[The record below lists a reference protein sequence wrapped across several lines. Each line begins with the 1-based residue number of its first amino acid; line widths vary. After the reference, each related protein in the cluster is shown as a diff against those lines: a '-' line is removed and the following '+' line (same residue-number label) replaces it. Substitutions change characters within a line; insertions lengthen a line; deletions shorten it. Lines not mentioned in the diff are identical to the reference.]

1 VNIAQVIQSGPAK
14 ASELF
19 AKLAD
24 TSNGAVKTR
33 EKLFSELRDELE
45 LLTRLEEEHLF
56 PVLRKHPETKDLVPE
71 ARKDNKQV
79 RAILAELE
87 YMPKESEDF
96 LKRVTELKRV
106 FQQHVRDEKKE
117 LLPAVRKV
125 LSEEEAQTVVEG
137 IEAGR
142 EEAEAAKRQEI
153 EERRAEAK
161 REREEEERRQAE
173 AEAADR
179 QAREAARAARV
190 VAAETA
196 NAGQQAARASAEI
209 AQSHAETVRQIMQ
222 SSLGMATQ
230 AAERSVEQFTSIFG
244 LAGKRAEET
253 AQQSSRNI
261 KAIAECNA
269 VLARG
274 FQDLSRE
281 WASLAQDQLRKNLD
295 AFNAVLRSRS
305 WPDLVAAQSSLAR
318 DNLELLVTNTRRLAE
333 LSIEVASEA
342 AEKITAEA
350 EESAKRLRRAA

>member
-1 VNIAQVIQSGPAK
+1 MNIAQVIQSGPAK
-14 ASELF
+14 ANELF

-24 TSNGAVKTR
+24 TSDGAIKTR

-45 LLTRLEEEHLF
+45 LLARLEEEHLF

-87 YMPKESEDF
+87 YMPKEGEDF
-96 LKRVTELKRV
+96 PKRVAELRRV

-125 LSEEEAQTVVEG
+125 LSDEETQSVVEG

-142 EEAEAAKRQEI
+142 EEVEAAKRQEV

-190 VAAETA
+190 VADEMAD
-196 NAGQQAARASAEI
+196 AGQQADQASAEI
-209 AQSHAETVRQIMQ
+209 ARSNAETVRQIVQ
-222 SSLGMATQ
+222 SGLSMATQ
-230 AAERSVEQFTSIFG
+230 AAERSVEQFARAFSLSG
-244 LAGKRAEET
+244 ERAEET
-253 AQQSSRNI
+253 AQQSSRNL

-269 VLARG
+269 VLAQG
-274 FQDLSRE
+274 FQDISRE
-281 WASLAQDQLRKNLD
+281 WASLAQDQLRRNLD
-295 AFNAVLRSRS
+295 AFNALLRCRS
-305 WPDLVAAQSSLAR
+305 LPDVVAVQSGLVR
-318 DNLELLVTNTRRLAE
+318 DSLELTVTNGRQIAE
-333 LSIEVASEA
+333 LSVEVASEA
-342 AEKITAEA
+342 AEKIRAEA
-350 EESAKRLRRAA
+350 EETTKRVRRAA